1 MAKSACILQRWLR
14 ADGRDCFVNE
24 HISSLQL
31 EDDQQN
37 IRLAMERC
45 ESKGDDESG

>member
-1 MAKSACILQRWLR
+1 M
-14 ADGRDCFVNE
+14 NE

-45 ESKGDDESG
+45 ENNGGDENG